1 MPGSGE
7 AAVLA
12 LNNLAGCAGS
22 VGRGYAWN
30 LIEAYP
36 GRDLRL
42 QRTAKIGPRRPG
54 LKIVATIFVHGAQP
68 YVANES
74 YCQGTA
80 MQMVRRITAAALGAA
95 NIVAAIFLA
104 AIIGVATMVTASI
117 GAKAA
122 YSIEHV
128 GWGNE
133 DFRGD
138 RIYARD
144 LASGRRLVLSRHW
157 GRRCNRR
164 GALNYGLGGGCWYPT
179 NEAYSTW
186 RKKPQGGLSLNGQR
200 RWYEPLLF
208 SGARRHA
215 HAVRRL
221 RRAALKP
228 HAFARKQPRSQSRA

>member
-1 MPGSGE
+1 M
-7 AAVLA
+7 LA
-12 LNNLAGCAGS
+12 LNNLAGCAGY
-22 VGRGYAWN
+22 VGRGHAWN

-68 YVANES
+68 YVGNES
-74 YCQGTA
+74 YCQGRA

-144 LASGRRLVLSRHW
+144 PASGRRMVLSRHW

-186 RKKPQGGLSLNGQR
+186 RKKPQRGLSLNGQ
-200 RWYEPLLF
+200 LF
-208 SGARRHA
+208 SGAHRHA
-215 HAVRRL
+215 HSVRRL
-221 RRAALKP
+221 RRA
-228 HAFARKQPRSQSRA
+228 R